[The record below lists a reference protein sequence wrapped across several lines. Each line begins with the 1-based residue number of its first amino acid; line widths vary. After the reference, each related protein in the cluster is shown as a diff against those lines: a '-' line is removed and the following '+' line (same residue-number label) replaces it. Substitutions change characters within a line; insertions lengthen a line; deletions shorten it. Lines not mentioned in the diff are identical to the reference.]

1 LTKSGGLRPSEVGG
15 LVLILEGDN
24 KPIEDNGGA
33 VFFVVKRDRMA
44 EFGNGKVNMGC
55 SWYWKVHTGIIF

>member
-1 LTKSGGLRPSEVGG
+1 VRSGGH
-15 LVLILEGDN
+15 VLISEGDN
-24 KPIEDNGGA
+24 KLIKDNRGA
-33 VFFVVKRDRMA
+33 VFFVIRRDRTA